1 MRADSVCTSKKNLKC
16 PYFVYICSKSIC
28 R

>member
-16 PYFVYICSKSIC
+16 PYFVYICNKSIC